1 MVEHEFYA
9 QHLLCLGH
17 GLAIYEPDPA
27 DEYDELCVGDVG
39 HMKDGGFHRLFNV
52 FRKEDDKVNKL
63 GVPEGFEP
71 LLSEAG
77 NTYSRL
83 PLPAGVMASSTVVQ
97 QGGGLGAGLA
107 PG

>member
-83 PLPAGVMASSTVVQ
+83 PLPVGVMASSTVVH
-97 QGGGLGAGLA
+97 QGGGLGAGLT
-107 PG
+107 PV